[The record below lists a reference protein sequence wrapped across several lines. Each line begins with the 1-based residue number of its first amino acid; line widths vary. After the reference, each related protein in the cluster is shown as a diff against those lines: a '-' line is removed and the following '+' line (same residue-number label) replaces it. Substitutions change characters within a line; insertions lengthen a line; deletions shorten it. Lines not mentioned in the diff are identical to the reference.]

1 MKQDNQNSLEQIIAG
16 YVPLEHLPYIVQ
28 EIKAYYMELVAS
40 EVNDFTT
47 SKHLRQRIVRS

>member
-1 MKQDNQNSLEQIIAG
+1 MTQDSQTSLQQILATYI
-16 YVPLEHLPYIVQ
+16 PLEHLPYVVQ

-47 SKHLRQRIVRS
+47 SKHLRQKIVRS